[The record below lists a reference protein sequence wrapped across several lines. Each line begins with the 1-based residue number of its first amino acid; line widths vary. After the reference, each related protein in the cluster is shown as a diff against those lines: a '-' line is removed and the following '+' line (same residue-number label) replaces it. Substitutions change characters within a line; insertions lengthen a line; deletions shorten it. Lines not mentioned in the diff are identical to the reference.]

1 MINLIILTY
10 NRHRHLK
17 RLLSFFREYYK
28 NEIKY
33 YKIFILDSSD
43 EQIADLELKNIIK
56 ELEIKYLIFDND
68 IFIVQKIQKVT
79 NLLKK
84 NYTLILADDDII
96 DLKRFIEYQKFL
108 DTNKD
113 YSCITGISLFD
124 DFEHDLYFKNLKK
137 TVEDY
142 SIVNKDYRNR
152 IKKYSLLSN
161 IGNPYYGIIR
171 TELFCKIWNQMSEF
185 VFFWYYPEI
194 LFNYSIL
201 LSGKFLVFDN
211 ISTIRNLNDSLF
223 NDIKSL
229 NIMNEE
235 RNKKSINLFTS
246 ISPSCDKEFILD
258 QLRIIK
264 KTQMKIISRSTNNV
278 SIIEKI
284 KKEIKKTIFYFINKN
299 IYYDKIDS
307 NSEEFYNNVLKF
319 YNDNALSNH
328 EITLSRKIYTKWMK

>member
-1 MINLIILTY
+1 MINLIIPSF
-10 NRHRHLK
+10 NRYSHLK
-17 RLLSFFREYYK
+17 RMLSFFCEY
-28 NEIKY
+28 NLSEIKY
-33 YKIFILDSSD
+33 FKIFILDSSEIKTND
-43 EQIADLELKNIIK
+43 SLLKNIIK
-56 ELEIKYLIFDND
+56 KLNIEYIKFNSD
-68 IFIVQKIQKVT
+68 IFIVQKIQMITSSLTEKFT
-79 NLLKK
+79 I
-84 NYTLILADDDII
+84 ILADDDIV
-96 DLKRFIEYQKFL
+96 DLKRLIEYQKFMEI
-108 DTNKD
+108 NKE
-113 YSCITGISLFD
+113 YSCVTGISLFD
-124 DFEHDLYFKNLKK
+124 DFGHDLYFKNLKK

-142 SIVNKDYRNR
+142 SIVNEDYKNR

-161 IGNPYYGIIR
+161 IGNPFYGIIR
-171 TELFCKIWNQMSEF
+171 TELFCKIWDQMSEF

-211 ISTIRNLNDSLF
+211 ISTVRNLNDSLF
-223 NDIKSL
+223 NDTESL

-258 QLRIIK
+258 QLRVIK

-278 SIIEKI
+278 SIFEKI
-284 KKEIKKTIFYFINKN
+284 KKEINKIIFHFINKN

-319 YNDNALSNH
+319 YNDNALSNK
-328 EITLSRKIYTKWMK
+328 EIILSRNKYKDWM